1 MSLTFEPVGR
11 ARAAEVLRQEDS
23 QAGNPSG
30 KEDHMIKGLMLLM
43 LAALLFQAC
52 AETNS
57 SYRSRNP
64 FIDEANSCAV
74 CGGSVQDN
82 YFAGSAFKSVGPG
95 NY

>member
-11 ARAAEVLRQEDS
+11 ARPAEVLRHKDS

-30 KEDHMIKGLMLLM
+30 KEDHMIKGLMLLI
-43 LAALLFQAC
+43 LAALLLQAC

-64 FIDEANSCAV
+64 FIDEARTCAT

-82 YFAGSAFKSVGPG
+82 YFAGSSFRAIGPG